1 MRWAEISVDVECGS
15 AEAVTN
21 ILMEEGCGGTVT
33 EYPSARPFENS
44 VSVKGYLPVDDTLE
58 KRLESIRRRVAS
70 LPDLGLQVGSDG
82 IVVKWVEDDD
92 WATAWRKYF
101 KPIRLGQIVVKPSWE
116 DWQAQPEDVIV
127 EIDPGMAFGTGN
139 HPTTALCLL
148 ILQDLIKGGEI
159 VLDVGT
165 GSGILAIAAA
175 KLGASVVVGID
186 VDPVA
191 VEVARRNIESAG
203 VNVEVMLSDTPLAFP
218 DRADIVVANIVP
230 NVIIEMAEALSEK
243 VRPGGKLVTSGI
255 VVERL
260 DEVRSKLESIG
271 LRTLEWR
278 VDGDWVALIS
288 EKS

>member
-1 MRWAEISVDVECGS
+1 MRWAEISVDAECGS

-21 ILMEEGCGGTVT
+21 ILMDEGCGGTVM
-33 EYPSARPFENS
+33 EHSSARPFENS
-44 VSVKGYLPVDDTLE
+44 VLVKGYLPVDDTLE
-58 KRLESIRRRVAS
+58 KRLESIRRRVAL
-70 LPDLGLQVGSDG
+70 LPDFGLQVESDG
-82 IVVKWVEDDD
+82 ITVKWVEDDD

-101 KPIRLGQIVVKPSWE
+101 KPIRWGRIVVKPSWE
-116 DWQAQPEDVIV
+116 DWQEQPDDVIV

-148 ILQDLIKGGEI
+148 ILQDLIKGGET

-175 KLGASVVVGID
+175 KLGASVVAAID

-191 VEVARRNIESAG
+191 VEVARKNIESAG
-203 VNVEVMLSDTPLAFP
+203 VNVDVILADTPLVFS

-230 NVIIEMAEALSEK
+230 NVIIGMAEALAEK
-243 VRPGGKLVTSGI
+243 VKLGGKLVTSGI

-271 LRTLEWR
+271 LETLDWR
-278 VDGDWVALIS
+278 VHEDWVALIS
-288 EKS
+288 GKS

>member
-21 ILMEEGCGGTVT
+21 ILMDEGCGGTVT
-33 EYPSARPFENS
+33 EHSFARPFENS
-44 VSVKGYLPVDDTLE
+44 VLVKGYLPVDDTLE
-58 KRLESIRRRVAS
+58 KRLESIRRRVAL
-70 LPDLGLQVGSDG
+70 LPDFGLQVESDG
-82 IVVKWVEDDD
+82 ITVKWVEDDD

-101 KPIRLGQIVVKPSWE
+101 KPIRWGRIVVKPSWE
-116 DWQAQPEDVIV
+116 DWQAQPDDVIV

-148 ILQDLIKGGEI
+148 ILQDLIKGGET

-175 KLGASVVVGID
+175 KLGASVVAAID

-191 VEVARRNIESAG
+191 VEVARKNIESAG
-203 VNVEVMLSDTPLAFP
+203 VNVDVMLADTPLVFP
-218 DRADIVVANIVP
+218 DKADIVVANIVP
-230 NVIIEMAEALSEK
+230 NVIIGMAEALAEK
-243 VRPGGKLVTSGI
+243 VKPGGKLVTSGI

-260 DEVRSKLESIG
+260 DEVKSKLESIG
-271 LRTLEWR
+271 LETLNWR
-278 VDGDWVALIS
+278 IHEDWVALIS
-288 EKS
+288 GKS